1 MSFPAIRTILLT
13 IAAAIF
19 LLPPSVISSEQ
30 KSDPLPWDKFS
41 ANFGI
46 FLSAMDSTVRIGS
59 GLGLD
64 IDVEDFLELET
75 TNCVFRAEALWRFS
89 KNRRHRLDLSWFSF
103 SRDGSRRLLDDI
115 IIEDENGD
123 EVTIPA
129 GTDVDAYFDL
139 DIYQIAYSYSYFQ
152 DDRIDLGIGLGVYV
166 MPLKFGISAA
176 GAVEESGSLDFTA
189 PLPVIS
195 LRMDIALTPKWFI
208 RSGYEVFY
216 LEYERF
222 EGSIMKIN
230 AALEYNPWKH
240 VGVGLGF
247 DSFEVKVKADGEDY
261 PEIDMRG
268 NVKLS
273 YVGLQLYLRLFF

>member
-1 MSFPAIRTILLT
+1 MTLPAIRMILLT
-13 IAAAIF
+13 MVVAI
-19 LLPPSVISSEQ
+19 LLFPQPVLSSEQ
-30 KSDPLPWDKFS
+30 DSERLPWEKFS

-64 IDVEDFLELET
+64 IDVEDFLGLET
-75 TNCVFRAEALWRFS
+75 TNSVFRAEALWRFS
-89 KNRRHRLDLSWFSF
+89 NNRRHRLDLSWFSF

-115 IIEDENGD
+115 IIEDENG
-123 EVTIPA
+123 EEITIEA

-139 DIYQIAYSYSYFQ
+139 DIYQIGYSYSYFQ
-152 DDRIDLGIGLGVYV
+152 DDRIDMGIGLGVYV
-166 MPLKFGISAA
+166 MPLEFGISAV

-208 RSGYEVFY
+208 RSGYEIFY
-216 LEYERF
+216 LEYDRF

-240 VGVGLGF
+240 VGMGLGF
-247 DSFEVKVKADGEDY
+247 DSFQIKVKADGEDF

-268 NVKLS
+268 NIKVS
-273 YVGLQLYLRLFF
+273 YIGLQLYLRLFF